1 VTEPSYEP
9 RETGRPPKEDES
21 MVVWTGLLV
30 VVWFVTI
37 ILFMEASWATL
48 SFNIDVVAQISPFLF
63 ASILI
68 TIFWFVKKSKMKTD

>member
-1 VTEPSYEP
+1 MTEPSYEP
-9 RETGRPPKEDES
+9 RETGRPPKEDGS

-30 VVWFVTI
+30 VVWFMTI
-37 ILFMEASWATL
+37 VFSMEVSWAAI

-68 TIFWFVKKSKMKTD
+68 TILWFVKKSKMKTD